1 MTFNLQ
7 KMMVQTLFI
16 HTLIPLFCTILLY
29 GPKPLALLGILPP
42 LPTEVVTV
50 LSIVLYSS
58 NVLNNALTIYTIK
71 PYRRHLA
78 TCLMRFFNKH
88 ASTTTATVNV
98 QHVTLSPG
106 ISNNT
111 LARHRTH

>member
-1 MTFNLQ
+1 
-7 KMMVQTLFI
+7 MVQTLFI

-50 LSIVLYSS
+50 LSIILYSS
-58 NVLNNALTIYTIK
+58 NVLNNALTIYSIK

-78 TCLMRFFNKH
+78 RRLMLFFGKL
-88 ASTTTATVNV
+88 ASTTTTVTVKHISVSSAIQKANN
-98 QHVTLSPG
+98 SPVLRRG
-106 ISNNT
+106 G
-111 LARHRTH
+111 